1 MTKSG
6 ADRADPGATDSRQAP
21 DQHRSYAPKS
31 VSAHIVTVSDSRTP
45 DTDTAGNLI
54 LELLEAAGHQVAKR
68 VLVKDETPAIRM
80 AALDAIARPAIEAL
94 FVTGGTG
101 VAPRDVTVEAVAPL
115 FHKTLP
121 GFGELFRALSYEE
134 IGTAAQ
140 LSRAQAGVADATAIF
155 LMPGSRGGVRTAME
169 RVILPELT
177 HLIGQL
183 RR

>member
-1 MTKSG
+1 MTE
-6 ADRADPGATDSRQAP
+6 DPMQAP
-21 DQHRSYAPKS
+21 DQHRSYAPAPEAIR
-31 VSAHIVTVSDSRTP
+31 AHIVTVSDSRTP
-45 DTDTAGNLI
+45 ETDTAGDLI
-54 LELLEAAGHQVAKR
+54 RECLEAAGHAVAKR
-68 VLVKDETPAIRM
+68 VLVKDEVAAIRA

-101 VAPRDVTVEAVAPL
+101 LAPRDVTVEAVAPL
-115 FHKTLP
+115 FYKALP

-134 IGTAAQ
+134 IGTAGQ
-140 LSRAQAGVADATAIF
+140 LSRAQAGSAAGTAIF

-169 RVILPELT
+169 RVILPELP

>member
-1 MTKSG
+1 MSE
-6 ADRADPGATDSRQAP
+6 ATQAP
-21 DQHRSYAPKS
+21 DQHRSYAPDS
-31 VSAHIVTVSDSRTP
+31 IRAHIVTVSDSRTP

-54 LELLEAAGHQVAKR
+54 RELLEGAGHEVAKR
-68 VLVKDETPAIRM
+68 VLVKDEAVAIRS

-101 VAPRDVTVEAVAPL
+101 MAPRDVSVEAVAPL
-115 FHKTLP
+115 FYKSLP
-121 GFGELFRALSYEE
+121 GFGELFRTLSYEE
-134 IGTAAQ
+134 IGPAGQ
-140 LSRAQAGVADATAIF
+140 LSRAQAGAADGTAIF